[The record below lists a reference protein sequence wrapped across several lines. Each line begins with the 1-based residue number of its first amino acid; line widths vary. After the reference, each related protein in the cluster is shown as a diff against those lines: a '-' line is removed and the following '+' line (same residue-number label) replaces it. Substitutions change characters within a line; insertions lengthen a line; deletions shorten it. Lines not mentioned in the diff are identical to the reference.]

1 VHRPNLEKKRS
12 QDEHFSAFQQEMYRK
27 HSDRL
32 LRTVLL
38 TVISLSLLWIFPAR
52 KPSAGRAAAI
62 GLLLKTGSQLV
73 CFSFSSD
80 HIARSDST
88 QLISTQLV
96 LKMFRTSRLSKNDG
110 FSVELS

>member
-1 VHRPNLEKKRS
+1 
-12 QDEHFSAFQQEMYRK
+12 MYRK

-38 TVISLSLLWIFPAR
+38 TVISLSLMWIFPAR

-73 CFSFSSD
+73 CFSFASD
-80 HIARSDST
+80 HIALSD
-88 QLISTQLV
+88 STQLV

>member
-1 VHRPNLEKKRS
+1 MDFPER
-12 QDEHFSAFQQEMYRK
+12 
-27 HSDRL
+27 
-32 LRTVLL
+32 
-38 TVISLSLLWIFPAR
+38 ISRLWIFPAR
-52 KPSAGRAAAI
+52 KPSAVRAAAI
-62 GLLLKTGSQLV
+62 GQSLKTVSQLV

>member
-12 QDEHFSAFQQEMYRK
+12 QDEHFGAFQQEMYRK

-96 LKMFRTSRLSKNDG
+96 LKMFRTSRLSKTDG

>member
-1 VHRPNLEKKRS
+1 
-12 QDEHFSAFQQEMYRK
+12 MYRK

-38 TVISLSLLWIFPAR
+38 TVISLLWIFQAR

-62 GLLLKTGSQLV
+62 GLLLKTGSQMV

-88 QLISTQLV
+88 QLISIQLV
-96 LKMFRTSRLSKNDG
+96 LKMFRTSQLSKNDG
-110 FSVELS
+110 FSVEPS